1 MDGRRIPRML
11 YRRSALSHLHAAL
24 DQLERTAETVA
35 SEAFYLDQ
43 QAVSDDEK
51 MLRDYYARL
60 SLNLRESL
68 RELQVLAAKRRHEL

>member
-1 MDGRRIPRML
+1 MQ
-11 YRRSALSHLHAAL
+11 YRRSVRSHLHIAL
-24 DQLERTAETVA
+24 DHLERTAETVA

-43 QAVSDDEK
+43 RAVSDDEK

-68 RELQVLAAKRRHEL
+68 RELQVLAARRRHEV